1 MTGST
6 APETG
11 ADRLGLRVLDLDECV
26 ERLTRTPVGRIAFVS
41 SGDLVVFP
49 VNHAVDGMSVVFRT
63 RFGSKM
69 EVATSAGHVAFEV
82 DSYDPAAETGWSVV
96 LKGRAELVYDEADTA
111 RYDGLGLRSWADQ
124 EGRGQWVRIRPDEVS
139 GREIGG

>member
-1 MTGST
+1 MTGPRAAESGT
-6 APETG
+6 
-11 ADRLGLRVLDLDECV
+11 DRLGLRVLDLDECV

-82 DSYDPAAETGWSVV
+82 DGYDPAAETGWSVV
-96 LKGRAELVYDEADTA
+96 LKGRAELVYDEADTR
-111 RYDGLGLRSWADQ
+111 RYDDLGLRSWADP

-139 GREIGG
+139 GRELGG